1 MNLLPVR
8 FALLIACLALRLA
21 AADTPA
27 SAAEDQKKLE
37 EAIRVRLADHALH
50 KASRA
55 APPAESATGPTATPA
70 PGATAHPAPAP
81 TPTAAAPA
89 GPPAAAPKDE
99 AATQLPRVEVNK
111 SRITEL
117 AIALH
122 EKDIEIA
129 REKKAAKPTG
139 LDESMNDPEVAHS
152 LSIFGG
158 ASSEDRARLAQERI
172 SLLEAEKEII
182 EEIDQARTKEERDE
196 LKKML
201 NDLKTMRRD
210 LERAPRDERK

>member
-27 SAAEDQKKLE
+27 SAAADQKKLE

-55 APPAESATGPTATPA
+55 APPADTATATTATGATAQPGGTAAATPATTATPA
-70 PGATAHPAPAP
+70 GT
-81 TPTAAAPA
+81 
-89 GPPAAAPKDE
+89 PAAAPKDE

-158 ASSEDRARLAQERI
+158 ASSEDRARLSQERI

-182 EEIDQARTKEERDE
+182 EEIDQARNKEERDE